1 MDVCGNVEN
10 KAAENSIVDNQ
21 EVVWYDARK
30 APFSL
35 HGFHEPKTEPTF
47 RRVPKEVA
55 DATSEGVSGLGGM
68 SAGGRVRFST
78 NSPYVAI
85 RSKQPSVGRSTFET
99 MIETAGFDLYIDGE
113 FGSKCIGEFRIPD
126 DMTDGYVALVYF
138 GEFKERYITINF
150 PIYSVVSNLE
160 IGLNPSAS
168 LGGERPYRDIKP
180 VYFYGSS
187 IVNGTGASRPGLIYP
202 NIISRDLNIDF
213 RSLGFAGRAMG
224 EQVMAEWLSK
234 QDMSVFVCDYDHN
247 APTLE
252 HLETTHYAFYE
263 TFRKSNPDVPYIMIT
278 RPDFWT
284 RIHEQE
290 HILQRRDII
299 MTSYLKARANGDKNV
314 YFIDG
319 MSFFTGTHQYECSI
333 DGVHPNDEGYL
344 RMADAI
350 GTMIKYVL
358 ERGGVVD

>member
-1 MDVCGNVEN
+1 MDVGGNVAN
-10 KAAENSIVDNQ
+10 KATENSIVDNQ

-35 HGFHEPKTEPTF
+35 HGFSDPLNDEIF
-47 RRVPKEVA
+47 RRVPKDIAE
-55 DATSEGVSGLGGM
+55 ATSEGVANLGRM

-85 RSKQPSVGRSTFET
+85 RTKQLYIDRSPHET
-99 MIETAGFDLYIDGE
+99 LLETSGFDLYIDGD
-113 FGSKCIGEFRIPD
+113 FGSRCVREFRMPY
-126 DMTDGYVALVYF
+126 DMTDGYEALVYF
-138 GEFKERYITINF
+138 GDFRNRYITINF
-150 PIYSVVSNLE
+150 PIYSVVENLE
-160 IGLNPSAS
+160 IGINPSAV
-168 LGGERPYRDIKP
+168 LGEEKPYRDIKP

-202 NIISRDLNIDF
+202 NIISRELNIDF
-213 RSLGFAGRAMG
+213 TSYGFAGMAMG

-247 APTLE
+247 APTTE
-252 HLETTHYAFYE
+252 HLENTHYAFYE
-263 TFRKSNPDVPYIMIT
+263 TFRKEKPDTPYIMIT
-278 RPDFWT
+278 RPDYWT
-284 RIHEQE
+284 RIYEQE

-299 MTSYLKARANGDKNV
+299 MASYLKARANGDKNV

-319 MSFFTGTHQYECSI
+319 MSFFTGAHQYECSI
-333 DGVHPNDEGYL
+333 DGVHPNDVGYL
-344 RMADAI
+344 RMADSI